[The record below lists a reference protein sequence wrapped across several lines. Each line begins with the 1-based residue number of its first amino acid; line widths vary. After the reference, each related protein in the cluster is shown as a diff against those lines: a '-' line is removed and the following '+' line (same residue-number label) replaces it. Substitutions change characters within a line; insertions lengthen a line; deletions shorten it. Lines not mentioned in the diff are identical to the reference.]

1 MKHYFN
7 TLLLAACLG
16 SLIGCRQAG
25 TADNERTRKETI
37 TVSIEPLRYIAGQI
51 AGEHFN
57 IETFVPKGSSPETY
71 EPTPLQMMKLAES
84 LAFFEIGGLGFERTW
99 LDKLRQTN
107 PKLPFVRTSNGITR
121 LNGHHHGSHREIE
134 SDPHVWTTPDNMKVI
149 AKNICTSLCQIDTA
163 SAGDFKKNLQK
174 TLAELQSLDD
184 SLHALTDTLD
194 TRAFLIYHPTLT
206 YFAHAYGLTQ
216 ITMEADGK
224 EPSPGQLAG
233 LIATCKEKQVRIIF
247 VQQEF
252 DLDNAEL
259 IARETGTRIVN
270 INPLSY
276 EWKKEMLNIA
286 KTLHAQ

>member
-1 MKHYFN
+1 
-7 TLLLAACLG
+7 
-16 SLIGCRQAG
+16 
-25 TADNERTRKETI
+25 
-37 TVSIEPLRYIAGQI
+37 
-51 AGEHFN
+51 
-57 IETFVPKGSSPETY
+57 
-71 EPTPLQMMKLAES
+71 
-84 LAFFEIGGLGFERTW
+84 
-99 LDKLRQTN
+99 
-107 PKLPFVRTSNGITR
+107 
-121 LNGHHHGSHREIE
+121 
-134 SDPHVWTTPDNMKVI
+134 MKVI
-149 AKNICTSLCQIDTA
+149 AKNIYASLCQIDTA

-184 SLHALTDTLD
+184 SLHTLTDTLD

-216 ITMEADGK
+216 IPMEADGK

-247 VQQEF
+247 VQQAC